1 MRLRYVPA
9 TALIFLSIFCRADNL
24 TAPDNFYIGNRLPF
38 GQNGNLVYQQV
49 YSSSFFAGPVDITAL
64 SFFIA
69 SYAGPN
75 TGFADGEYYIGLSTT
90 TKPVGGLDG
99 DNLLS
104 NIGTNNSTFLLGELN
119 GRSTITG
126 NPFFYDPA
134 DGNLLMT

>member
-64 SFFIA
+64 SFSSLRMQVRI
-69 SYAGPN
+69 PV
-75 TGFADGEYYIGLSTT
+75 LQMVSTT
-90 TKPVGGLDG
+90 SGSQQQQS
-99 DNLLS
+99 LS
-104 NIGTNNSTFLLGELN
+104 AVWTATTCFQ
-119 GRSTITG
+119 T
-126 NPFFYDPA
+126 
-134 DGNLLMT
+134 